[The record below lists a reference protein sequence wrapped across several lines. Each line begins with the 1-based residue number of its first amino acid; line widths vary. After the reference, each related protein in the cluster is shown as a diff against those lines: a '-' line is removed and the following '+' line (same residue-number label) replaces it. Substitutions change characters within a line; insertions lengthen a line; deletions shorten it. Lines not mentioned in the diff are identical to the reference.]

1 MKLKYT
7 KVAPL
12 VAALITFGSLVVG
25 VNAATPVV
33 LSPTAVINNTIG
45 NFGAGFS
52 DALTIDQSG
61 LSSTFTSG
69 SDDFDDFISTNPT
82 HTDFSEG
89 FWFGPDG
96 TITGVI
102 DYSLGGMFNLDRIA
116 LWKDID
122 NDGTLNQFTVF
133 TADNSGFSG
142 ATNVGTF
149 NLSDFT
155 DAAQVFDIVDSHA
168 EFLRIELVTTHGSTN
183 FTGFGEIVVSATPI
197 PEPSSALLLGLGAL
211 GMVVRRKRTA

>member
-133 TADNSGFSG
+133 TADNSGY
-142 ATNVGTF
+142 
-149 NLSDFT
+149 
-155 DAAQVFDIVDSHA
+155 A